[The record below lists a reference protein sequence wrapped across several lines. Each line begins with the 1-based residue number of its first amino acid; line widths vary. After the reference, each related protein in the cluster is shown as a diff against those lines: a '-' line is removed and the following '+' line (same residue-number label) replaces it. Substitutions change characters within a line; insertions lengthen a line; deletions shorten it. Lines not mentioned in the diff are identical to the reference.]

1 MSLQDFLFSLIQKY
15 DFFLHKIKDGD
26 LTSEVFSY
34 SQKSIE
40 ASKYTRILYINKLSI
55 KSKIKN
61 AILKVSQNAVQ
72 QKVLGLKKYFFLAFN
87 NLTMVKNLIIKYK
100 NLLFLVKKRINLFK
114 LKGIR
119 TGYLNNLY

>member
-1 MSLQDFLFSLIQKY
+1 MY
-15 DFFLHKIKDGD
+15 
-26 LTSEVFSY
+26 V
-34 SQKSIE
+34 
-40 ASKYTRILYINKLSI
+40 NKVSI

-61 AILKVSQNAVQ
+61 SILKVSQIAIQ
-72 QKVLGLKKYFFLAFN
+72 QRILGLKKYFFLAFN

-119 TGYLNNLY
+119 SGYLNNLY

>member
-1 MSLQDFLFSLIQKY
+1 MY
-15 DFFLHKIKDGD
+15 
-26 LTSEVFSY
+26 V
-34 SQKSIE
+34 
-40 ASKYTRILYINKLSI
+40 NKVSI

-61 AILKVSQNAVQ
+61 SILKVSQVAIQ
-72 QKVLGLKKYFFLAFN
+72 QRVLGLKKYFFLAFN

-119 TGYLNNLY
+119 SGYLNNLY